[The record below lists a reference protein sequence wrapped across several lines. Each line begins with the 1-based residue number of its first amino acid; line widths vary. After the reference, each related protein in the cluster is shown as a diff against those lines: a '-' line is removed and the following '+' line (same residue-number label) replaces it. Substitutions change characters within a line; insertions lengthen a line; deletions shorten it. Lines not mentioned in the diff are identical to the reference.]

1 MTLTDFLNKAEEY
14 LKSKL
19 PDVPEHTVQEIA
31 AHLTTLAYIAAQD
44 EANKVRDDLVKQF
57 RAYERRKYQ
66 LTKKMSVT
74 ISRSPQGGTEDA

>member
-1 MTLTDFLNKAEEY
+1 MTLTDFLNKADEY

-19 PDVPEHTVQEIA
+19 PDVPEHTVHEA
-31 AHLTTLAYIAAQD
+31 SAYLTNLAYIAAQD

-74 ISRSPQGGTEDA
+74 ISRSPKEGALDA